1 LSLQEIVTN
10 GGLTLVVVLSI
21 IQITPVKVNPWSWLA
36 RAIGK
41 ALTADVLDALAENK
55 ADTAR
60 YRILRF
66 DDEIRHGL
74 KHSEEHFNQVL
85 SDIDLYE
92 KYCTNHK
99 DYPNNKAVSAIA
111 KIKKTYEKCKD
122 ENSFI

>member
-1 LSLQEIVTN
+1 LSLQEIITN
-10 GGLTLVVVLSI
+10 GGLTLVVILSI
-21 IQITPVKVNPWSWLA
+21 IEITPVKVNPWSWIA
-36 RAIGK
+36 RTIGK
-41 ALTADVLDALAENK
+41 ALTADVLDELEENK

-66 DDEIRHGL
+66 DDEIRHGS

-85 SDIDLYE
+85 SDIDQYE
-92 KYCTNHK
+92 KYCTKHK
-99 DYPNNKAVSAIA
+99 DYPNNKATSAIA

>member
-1 LSLQEIVTN
+1 MSLQEIVTN